1 MYRATNGEYN
11 TFLATEYDV
20 EKGPVCGILRELEA
34 LGYNVECEKTPLSNG
49 PNLITIR
56 WN

>member
-20 EKGPVCGILRELEA
+20 EKGPYVTFSVNLKLSGIMLNAKKLR
-34 LGYNVECEKTPLSNG
+34 
-49 PNLITIR
+49 
-56 WN
+56 